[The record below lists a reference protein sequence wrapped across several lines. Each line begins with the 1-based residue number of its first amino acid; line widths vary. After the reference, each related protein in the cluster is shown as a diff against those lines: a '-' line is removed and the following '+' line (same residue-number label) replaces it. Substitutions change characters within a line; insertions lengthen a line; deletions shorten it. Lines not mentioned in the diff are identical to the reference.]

1 MAPPA
6 ARPPVVTP
14 RWLGALGLASA
25 IVLGCA
31 TSESLDGSS
40 TAVSSTDVPSTWPTG
55 FESSTVE
62 VAGADGSMR
71 ESCMWIADTPER
83 RARGMMEVTGFGV
96 AEAMVFVQET
106 PVSGQFWMKNT
117 VIPLSIAYFDAFGEY
132 LGAHDMTPCTTP
144 ECERYPTAAGYR
156 WAVEAPLGGL
166 AALGIGEGSTL
177 RVTDRP
183 CSG

>member
-1 MAPPA
+1 
-6 ARPPVVTP
+6 
-14 RWLGALGLASA
+14 
-25 IVLGCA
+25 
-31 TSESLDGSS
+31 
-40 TAVSSTDVPSTWPTG
+40 
-55 FESSTVE
+55 
-62 VAGADGSMR
+62 
-71 ESCMWIADTPER
+71 MWIADTPER

-117 VIPLSIAYFDAFGEY
+117 VIPLSIAYFDAVGEY
-132 LGAHDMTPCTTP
+132 LGAHDMTPCTSP

>member
-25 IVLGCA
+25 IAIGCA
-31 TSESLDGSS
+31 TAESRDGSL
-40 TAVSSTDVPSTWPTG
+40 TAVSSTDVPSTGPTG
-55 FESSTVE
+55 FESSTVG

-83 RARGMMEVTGFGV
+83 RARGMMEVTGFGA

-117 VIPLSIAYFDAFGEY
+117 FIPLSIAYFDAVGEY